1 MEPEQDGLSIG
12 IGILLA
18 SIFFAGVPMALGFTP
33 WLLYVIPLGRT
44 YWIFH
49 LYAPA
54 VVATLC
60 TLLMFAGYD
69 LSPPLVAEH
78 VALTKRT
85 VGAITFGPLALLI
98 VASKLLGQR
107 LSRLTDQLRMKRME
121 RTQDLSRAV
130 SALRAGTQQRNS
142 SERNQPEA
150 SDEFTREVTEMLA
163 AELLEKA
170 VDFAH
175 ENRPAQG
182 DEDRL
187 DQTRSELERLGR
199 QLEQLQRDLL
209 RP

>member
-1 MEPEQDGLSIG
+1 M
-12 IGILLA
+12 
-18 SIFFAGVPMALGFTP
+18 
-33 WLLYVIPLGRT
+33 IPLGLN

-60 TLLMFAGYD
+60 TLLMFVGYD
-69 LSPPLVAEH
+69 LSPPMVAEH
-78 VALTKRT
+78 VALTNRT
-85 VGAITFGPLALLI
+85 VGAISFGPLAFLI

-107 LSRLTDQLRMKRME
+107 LFRLTDQLRMELME
-121 RTQDLSRAV
+121 QTQDFSRAV
-130 SALRAGTQQRNS
+130 SALRTGTQQRNS

-150 SDEFTREVTEMLA
+150 RDEFTREVTEMLA
-163 AELLEKA
+163 AEGRRQREKA
-170 VDFAH
+170 VDFAQ

-209 RP
+209 RQ